1 MEKEMLGLYVSGH
14 PLENYK
20 KYIDEYA
27 TIKSSD
33 LIYEES
39 DEISESVIKLDGKS
53 VKLLGLVTSVR
64 TKITKSNEIMAFVTL
79 EDLEGSIN
87 LIVFPKTYSG
97 YKNII
102 VEDSI
107 VKIDGR
113 ISVKEDEITV
123 IMLKAEKFEV
133 RNTKVIEDLN
143 NKDLMIEINIPQN
156 KTEYE
161 FQLLREF
168 IKEISNRRGNVL
180 VELRNNNIS
189 KTLPMYFDEMIY
201 KKIQNAVGEENI
213 RFKKKVEK

>member
-1 MEKEMLGLYVSGH
+1 MGF
-14 PLENYK
+14 
-20 KYIDEYA
+20 DEYA
-27 TIKSSD
+27 TIRSSD

-53 VKLLGLVTSVR
+53 VKLLGLITSVR
-64 TKITKSNEIMAFVTL
+64 TKITKNNEIMAFVTL
-79 EDLEGSIN
+79 EDLEGTIN

-161 FQLLREF
+161 LQLLREF